1 MSSAPF
7 WRRFARNRSA
17 LAGAVLVAPVI
28 AAALAAPLVAPGDP
42 LDMVAQP
49 FLWPGEDPAFLLG
62 SDSLG
67 RDVLAGLLH
76 GARASLLI
84 GIAATFAAL
93 LLGSGIGALAGFYGG
108 WIDGALMRVTEIFQ
122 TMPFFVL
129 ALVIVSVLNPS
140 IVTIVAAIAVAS
152 WPGVA
157 RLMRG
162 QVLALRS
169 RDYVVASRSVGAR
182 SGAIILLQV
191 LPNTLPPLIVTSSLM
206 VATAILTEA
215 SLSFLGLGD
224 PNLVTWGSMIGA
236 GRATLRT
243 AWYLTVLPGVAILLT
258 VMAINLVGEGL
269 NDALNPRLAA

>member
-17 LAGAVLVAPVI
+17 LAGAVLLAPVI

-93 LLGSGIGALAGFYGG
+93 LLGSGIGAFAGFYGG

-162 QVLALRS
+162 QVLALRN

-182 SGAIILLQV
+182 IGAIILLQV